1 MVAPTG
7 LYHIP
12 TFYRISTFYR
22 IPTFFTDKQRIRA
35 VTKRGSPFLCRV
47 TYVTS
52 SGVPAP
58 APAAALTGDSPS
70 GGEFL
75 YRESHTV
82 EGFAGAG
89 FGGLFAFLF
98 GDARISDA
106 LMRYCSG
113 LSSLMTE
120 KKPSE
125 TARCLCPPST
135 SPFPMRSLSLS
146 GISPQQ
152 RQQQQRHSCGST
164 TLVPSITGSAT
175 STTAV
180 GLLVL
185 ISPSQGT
192 EQKLSDASFDRKI
205 LTSPSPP

>member
-1 MVAPTG
+1 MGYA
-7 LYHIP
+7 INK
-12 TFYRISTFYR
+12 I
-22 IPTFFTDKQRIRA
+22 IRA

-58 APAAALTGDSPS
+58 AAAAALTGDSPS

-98 GDARISDA
+98 GDA
-106 LMRYCSG
+106 G
-113 LSSLMTE
+113 LGCADEVLFGSLSLMTE

-135 SPFPMRSLSLS
+135 RPFPMRSLSLS

-152 RQQQQRHSCGST
+152 RQQQQWHSCGST

-192 EQKLSDASFDRKI
+192 EQKLSEASFDRKI